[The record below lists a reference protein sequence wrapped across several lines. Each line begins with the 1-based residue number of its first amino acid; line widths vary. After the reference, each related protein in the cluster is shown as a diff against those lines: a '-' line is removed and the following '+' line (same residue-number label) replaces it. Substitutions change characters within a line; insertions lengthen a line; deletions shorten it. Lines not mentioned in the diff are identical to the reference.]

1 MIHGLVVV
9 CKEKGLS
16 SHDVVA
22 ILKKVYH
29 TPKTGHFGTLDPA
42 ASGILLI
49 ALGHATK
56 FFDFYVKKEK
66 CYTGI
71 IRFGLATT
79 TYDGEGEPL
88 GERSVVDLHT
98 MDIEALLSEFRGSIV
113 QLPPPYSAKKFRG
126 KPLYRYARRNQDV
139 ERRPSQVQI
148 HSLTGH
154 MVSPDQLAFEAIT
167 SAGTYIR
174 SLAHD
179 IGLKAGCGAH
189 LQELRRERIGSFS
202 LDQALTV
209 AEIRQRAETGDT
221 LSVVIPFESLLPEFP
236 KLIVNP
242 EGRRGALNG
251 MPLPPSAI
259 LKFLPAESNDY
270 FRIFDDEGQF
280 LAVYRRALDSAV
292 FRAHIV
298 FPN

>member
-9 CKEKGLS
+9 HKEKGLS

-22 ILKKVYH
+22 ILKKVFH

-42 ASGILLI
+42 ANGLLLV

-88 GERSVVDLHT
+88 GDPVAVDLNA
-98 MDIEALLSEFRGSIV
+98 MDIESLLAPFRGSIA
-113 QLPPPYSAKKFRG
+113 QIPPPYSAKKFKG
-126 KPLYRYARRNQDV
+126 KPLYRYARLNQEV
-139 ERRPSQVQI
+139 ERHPARVEI
-148 HSLTGH
+148 RSLTGR
-154 MVSPDQLAFEAIT
+154 VAAPDQLAFEAVT

-179 IGLKAGCGAH
+179 IGQKAGCGAH
-189 LQELRRERIGSFS
+189 LQELTRQRIGRFS

-209 AEIRQRAETGDT
+209 AEIRRRAETDIP

-236 KLIVNP
+236 KLIVTP

-259 LKFLPAESNDY
+259 LKFMPAESNDY
-270 FRIFDDEGQF
+270 FRVFDDAGQF
-280 LAVYRRALDSAV
+280 LAIYRRLPDSST

-298 FPN
+298 FPE